1 LTRGGAPTAR
11 SQSRLDRDIL
21 MRLIPFLKSQLT
33 CFLAIILLQF
43 AAVPALRAQTK
54 EATAGGIENNIYKNL
69 ALGFSYKVPYGWVD
83 RTQAMQ
89 SPNSGPTSHVLLAVF
104 ERPPEATGDTINSG
118 VVIASESTSSYPLV
132 KTALEYF
139 EPLTEAATSHGFT
152 ALTDPHAFAVGSTRL
167 VRGDFSKSRGKLT
180 MYQSSLVMI
189 RKGSIISFTFI
200 GGDSDEVEE
209 LIRNLDVTPVSPPRR
224 PKSAPAH
231 K

>member
-1 LTRGGAPTAR
+1 
-11 SQSRLDRDIL
+11 
-21 MRLIPFLKSQLT
+21 MKLIFFLKSPMIG
-33 CFLAIILLQF
+33 CVAIILLQF
-43 AAVPALRAQTK
+43 SAVQILSAQTK
-54 EATAGGIENNIYKNL
+54 ESNAGRIENGVYQNSTL
-69 ALGFSYKVPYGWVD
+69 RFSCRIPFGWVD
-83 RTQAMQ
+83 RTQTMQ
-89 SPNSGPTSHVLLAVF
+89 APDNSSTSQVLLAVF
-104 ERPPEATGDTINSG
+104 ERPPEATGETINSG
-118 VVIASESTSSYPLV
+118 IVIASEPALSYPKV

-152 ALTDPHAFAVGSTRL
+152 AVSEPRPFAIGAAQL
-167 VRGDFSKSRGKLT
+167 VREDFSKPRGKLT

-209 LIRNLDVTPVSPPRR
+209 LIRNLEITPISPPRR